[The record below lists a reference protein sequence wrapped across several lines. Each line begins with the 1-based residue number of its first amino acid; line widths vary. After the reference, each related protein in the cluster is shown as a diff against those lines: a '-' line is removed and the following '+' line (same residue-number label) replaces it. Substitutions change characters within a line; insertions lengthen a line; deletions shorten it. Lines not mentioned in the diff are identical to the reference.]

1 MGYFIQLLAK
11 CSELGLGIP
20 NLIGLTHTHT
30 HTHRH
35 TCMHTHSVSLPLNNS
50 QAPISAPMQSQKGV
64 QKQESDNKK
73 HFYLQP
79 LERNMKK
86 TEHKILMM
94 RSSAQKEFYIKTV
107 IYICI
112 YIKKERFFWSTAES
126 QG

>member
-30 HTHRH
+30 HAPTHMH
-35 TCMHTHSVSLPLNNS
+35 AHTHSVSLPLNNS

>member
-20 NLIGLTHTHT
+20 NLIGLTHTRTDT
-30 HTHRH
+30 HACT
-35 TCMHTHSVSLPLNNS
+35 HTHSVSLPLNNS

>member
-1 MGYFIQLLAK
+1 
-11 CSELGLGIP
+11 
-20 NLIGLTHTHT
+20 
-30 HTHRH
+30 
-35 TCMHTHSVSLPLNNS
+35 
-50 QAPISAPMQSQKGV
+50 MQSQKGV

-112 YIKKERFFWSTAES
+112 YIKKERFLHGKSLADLWPGVIGKTELEMRKERKRR
-126 QG
+126 QNREEKGLEGRRRGGVIP